1 MLLPDINVTYQ
12 PPPRMLTS
20 ERFYDQPTMPT
31 TCIPRYEM
39 YSDLRMVDDGDINM
53 VCENSDTRTAAHL
66 VAAQMISFVTTTVD
80 IRQHMA
86 TGYDHSA
93 AAA

>member
-31 TCIPRYEM
+31 TSIPRYEIH
-39 YSDLRMVDDGDINM
+39 SDLRMVDDGDINM
-53 VCENSDTRTAAHL
+53 VYENSDTRTAAHL
-66 VAAQMISFVTTTVD
+66 VAAQLISSVTTPVD
-80 IRQHMA
+80 RRQHVA
-86 TGYDHSA
+86 TGYDNSA